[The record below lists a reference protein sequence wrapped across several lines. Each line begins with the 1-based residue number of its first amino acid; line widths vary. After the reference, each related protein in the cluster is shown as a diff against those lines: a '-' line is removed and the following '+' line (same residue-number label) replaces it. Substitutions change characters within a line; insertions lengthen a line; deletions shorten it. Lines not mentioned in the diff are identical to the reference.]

1 VRRGALVGGLGLVAL
16 AILVAGVG
24 MTGHMVAHMIAVA
37 VAAPALALALSGGPL
52 DPVRRWRAL
61 ANPLGLSVVE
71 LAAVWLWHLPAVRH
85 AAGHGMAMQ
94 LVELACFL
102 LAGGLLWLA
111 VLAAPAMAGVGA
123 LLLTSM
129 HMTLLGA
136 LIGLAPRSLYPDMTH
151 AAPFGLTPLQDQQLG
166 GAAMLA
172 IGGAAYLL
180 GALAVLGGMLRQER
194 TA

>member
-1 VRRGALVGGLGLVAL
+1 MKGIALAGALGLTGL
-16 AILVAGVG
+16 AIPVGTFG

-37 VAAPALALALSGGPL
+37 IAAPLFAMALSGRRF
-52 DPVRRWRAL
+52 DPMRRRRAL
-61 ANPLGLSVVE
+61 ANPLALSLVE
-71 LAAVWLWHLPAVRH
+71 LAAVWLWHLPAVRQ
-85 AAGHGMAMQ
+85 AAGHGLGAQ
-94 LVELACFL
+94 LVELLCFL
-102 LAGGLLWLA
+102 AVGTLLWLA

-136 LIGLAPRSLYPDMTH
+136 LIGLAPRPLYGSMAH
-151 AAPFGLTPLQDQQLG
+151 GAPFGLSPLQDQQLG

-172 IGGAAYLL
+172 IGAAAYLM
-180 GALAVLGGMLRQER
+180 GALIVLAGMLRQER